1 MNAYYPIMRIPPLL
15 VGMTA
20 LTIGCG
26 GAADMSQT
34 DSATY
39 GSAQELIVEMKSF
52 GLDCTGVE
60 PIVKGDREWGQESA
74 LDVADCELEGETMN
88 ITIWKDS
95 GQKKNWVGMGKS
107 IGCEFAKAFG
117 ITEIDYVDGGLWT
130 LGGVSNTLAEKIAAE
145 FEGKAIQI
153 NCD

>member
-1 MNAYYPIMRIPPLL
+1 
-15 VGMTA
+15 
-20 LTIGCG
+20 
-26 GAADMSQT
+26 MSQT

-39 GSAQELIVEMKSF
+39 GSAQELIVEMKSV
-52 GLDCTGVE
+52 GLDCTDVE
-60 PIVKGDREWGQESA
+60 LIAKSDREWGQESA
-74 LDVADCELEGETMN
+74 LDVADCELEGESVN

-117 ITEIDYVDGGLWT
+117 ITEIDYVDGGRWT

-145 FEGKAIQI
+145 FQGKAVQI